1 MCTVSHC
8 RQPLPTGHEF
18 RRCDQHRLQ
27 NRHHSKLKRERE
39 KEVKAH
45 AKSRWAEAVTSP
57 EAHLPHAQEREIT
70 LEPLFTAT
78 PLDLNNRERRPKRV
92 AEVFNS
98 LPSDSLRYS
107 CCQLL
112 SL

>member
-1 MCTVSHC
+1 MVITRMCSVSHC
-8 RQPLPTGHEF
+8 RQPLPSGHEF

-45 AKSRWAEAVTSP
+45 AKSRWEEEAMLAEARLHIV
-57 EAHLPHAQEREIT
+57 HERAIT

-78 PLDLNNRERRPKRV
+78 PLDLNNREPRPKRV
-92 AEVFNS
+92 AEVMSS
-98 LPSDSLRYS
+98 LMLALPVCLR
-107 CCQLL
+107 C
-112 SL
+112 